1 MAFVVIARNEGREE
15 TFEHASA
22 TEAYEHAIQL
32 FEGGSSY
39 VSIRDEEGQDH
50 SSSEFAA
57 RHLSPEGKADVDQS

>member
-1 MAFVVIARNEGREE
+1 MAYAVIARNEGREE

-22 TEAYEHAIQL
+22 TDAYEHAIQL

-39 VSIRDEEGQDH
+39 VAIRDEEGQDH

-57 RHLSPEGKADVDQS
+57 RHLSPVGKPNVDHS